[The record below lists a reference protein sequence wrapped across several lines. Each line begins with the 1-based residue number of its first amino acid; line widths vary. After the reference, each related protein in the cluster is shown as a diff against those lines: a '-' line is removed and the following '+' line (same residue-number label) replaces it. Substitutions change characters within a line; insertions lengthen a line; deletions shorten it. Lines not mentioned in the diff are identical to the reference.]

1 MAAAIGKLIRE
12 KRPKAGYFNYMQE
25 STDGIMSESNTAVR
39 ASAAAVALFGERQR
53 ESRAQQPARQDGGR
67 SQHAVRGLLRGA
79 SRRCRS
85 QEIALRMW
93 QNMANGGAL
102 TFEVNGTLDLQDR
115 QAYRRPSRCSNGR
128 RRTRSITPGMRAPR
142 ACCCSPERR
151 VARQRCRTAG
161 IFRLLT
167 RRAHSVRRFRQHG
180 VARASAPFD
189 LVIATD
195 WAPRGL
201 QQYVE
206 EGGHLLIASSR
217 PPEFSVVRAIAT
229 TPDVKGYV
237 RVRNHAQ
244 FPSLADTDL
253 LLLDGPFTTVEGD
266 GANSLSLVPPS
277 MIGPPEKVHVD
288 MRDTSTPAIVS
299 RNMGRGSVVWLPW
312 ELGAL
317 YYRHSLPA
325 HAGLFHDVVD
335 RLYPQ
340 RQLKTNAHPLVE
352 VTLMRQGGQT
362 QLHLINLSGHSQ
374 TGYFSPVPMH
384 EIRVELL
391 GGFHKARAL
400 RGAVDLKV
408 QVRGAYSELLFPS

>member
-1 MAAAIGKLIRE
+1 
-12 KRPKAGYFNYMQE
+12 MQFVDFWWRFA
-25 STDGIMSESNTAVR
+25 TVPR
-39 ASAAAVALFGERQR
+39 
-53 ESRAQQPARQDGGR
+53 
-67 SQHAVRGLLRGA
+67 
-79 SRRCRS
+79 

-93 QNMANGGAL
+93 QNIANGGAL

-115 QAYRRPSRCSNGR
+115 QAYEAAKPIFQWVAANENQFA
-128 RRTRSITPGMRAPR
+128 GMRSA
-142 ACCCSPERR
+142 AR
-151 VARQRCRTAG
+151 VLLLAGPSSRGSDAYRG

-167 RRAHSVRRFRQHG
+167 EEHIPFAVSENMEWLGQR
-180 VARASAPFD
+180 PFD

-206 EGGHLLIASSR
+206 GGGHLLIASAR
-217 PPEFSVVRAIAT
+217 PPEFSVVRALAT

-237 RVRNHAQ
+237 RVRDHGQ

-253 LLLDGPFTTVEGD
+253 LLLDGPFTTLEGD
-266 GANSLSLVPPS
+266 GAKSLSLVPPS

-335 RLYPQ
+335 GLYPQ

-374 TGYFSPVPMH
+374 TGYFSPIPMR

-391 GGFHKARAL
+391 GGFHSARVL
-400 RGAVDLKV
+400 RRSMDLKV
-408 QVRGAYSELLFPS
+408 QQRGAYSEIMIPELIDYELVVLK